1 MASGV
6 VVHPFVETFVSYL
19 VSERGF
25 SSHTI
30 QAYAKDVRLFLV
42 FLDEREKPLEKVV
55 KEDFFA
61 YLSLLHSKSYAS
73 SSIYRIMVSIKLFFR
88 FLKKEGL
95 MGQNALKEVELPKIW
110 QLVPSVL
117 SMEEAERLVQA
128 PKAEEFI
135 GSRDRAILEL
145 LYATGIRVSEC
156 CQMKL
161 SDVEDRFV
169 KVHGKGRKDRI
180 VPLGKSALEAID
192 GYLLHFY
199 PHGKS
204 DFLFVSQSGKKLDR
218 QTIWSRVRFYAKEVG
233 IEKKVSPHTL
243 RHSFATHLL
252 ENGADLRLIQEMLGH
267 EDVATTDRYT
277 HISQSHLKKAFT
289 HFHPRP

>member
-1 MASGV
+1 MDRFLES
-6 VVHPFVETFVSYL
+6 FVSYL

-25 SSHTI
+25 SPHTI
-30 QAYAKDVRLFLV
+30 AAYAKDVRFFLV
-42 FLDEREKPLEKVV
+42 FLKEKAGALEHVK
-55 KEDFFA
+55 KEDFFS
-61 YLSLLHSKSYAS
+61 YLSFLQAKNYAS

-95 MGQNALKEVELPKIW
+95 LGQNIIQDVDLPKIW
-110 QLVPSVL
+110 QLIPSVL
-117 SMEEAERLVQA
+117 SMEEVERLLKEPVC
-128 PKAEEFI
+128 EDFI

-156 CQMKL
+156 CQLKI
-161 SDVEDRFV
+161 SDVDDAFV

-180 VPLGKSALEAID
+180 IPIGKSALEAID
-192 GYLLHFY
+192 HYLVHFY
-199 PHGKS
+199 QKGTS
-204 DFLFVSQSGKKLDR
+204 DCLFISRSGKPIDR
-218 QTIWSRVRFYAKEVG
+218 QTVWQRVKFYAKKAG
-233 IEKKVSPHTL
+233 IEKTISPHTL

-277 HISQSHLKKAFT
+277 HISASHLARAFSA
-289 HFHPRP
+289 FHPRP